1 MATLAFRNSAMRA
14 IADMIEEAEQAER
27 DDNPV
32 LLQFLR
38 VARPVLENAIQ
49 QDLAGLQAEIR
60 QLEREVN
67 RLRRRLAHWERA

>member
-1 MATLAFRNSAMRA
+1 MATLAFRNSAMKA

-32 LLQFLR
+32 LLQFVR

>member
-1 MATLAFRNSAMRA
+1 MATLAFRNSAMKA

-67 RLRRRLAHWERA
+67 RLCRRLAHWERA

>member
-1 MATLAFRNSAMRA
+1 MATLAFRNSAMKA

>member
-38 VARPVLENAIQ
+38 VARPVLESAIQ

>member
-1 MATLAFRNSAMRA
+1 MATLAFRNSAMKA

-49 QDLAGLQAEIR
+49 QDFAGLQAEIR

>member
-1 MATLAFRNSAMRA
+1 MATLAFRNSAMKA
-14 IADMIEEAEQAER
+14 IADMIEEAEQAEP

-38 VARPVLENAIQ
+38 VARPVLESAIQ

>member
-1 MATLAFRNSAMRA
+1 MATLAFRNSAMKA

-38 VARPVLENAIQ
+38 VARPVLESAIQ